1 VSNLHEPLGGPPLS
15 KSGFFRF
22 LVAVASIGGV
32 ITIWRFAVGL
42 GPSTGLSDG
51 YPWGL
56 WIALEVVTGTALACG
71 GYAMALLVYV
81 FNQGRYHPLIRPAI
95 LTSALGYS
103 IAGLAIAV
111 DVGRPW
117 LIWRIPIAY
126 GKYNWNSALLEVA
139 LCVMAYVIVLWIELS
154 PAFLEKWKDSSVS
167 LLRGLSRTFLP
178 VIEKLLVFIIA
189 LGILLPTMHQSS
201 LGTVMLLANK
211 KLHPLWNTGFVPL
224 LFLISCIAMGYAAV
238 VFEGVISSLAF
249 KRKPHTAMLAKLYK
263 PTVVAVLIFLVIRF
277 VDIVV
282 RGHAGTM
289 FRFDLRGIM
298 FWLEALFFLVPVFM
312 LLSPKRNDLGH
323 LFRAAIFLMFAGALY
338 RFDTYIVAYMPAGN
352 WTYFPSVTEM
362 LISLGMVSAEIIAF
376 IVIVKYFPI
385 LGGSSPARAKS

>member
-1 VSNLHEPLGGPPLS
+1 MSEEHSPLGGPPLS
-15 KSGFFRF
+15 QSAFFRF
-22 LVAVASIGGV
+22 LLAVFAIGAV
-32 ITIWRFAVGL
+32 ITLWRFGVGL

-81 FNQGRYHPLIRPAI
+81 FNQGRYHPLVRPAI

-103 IAGLAIAV
+103 IAAVAIIV

-117 LIWRIPIAY
+117 YIWRIPIAF
-126 GKYNWNSALLEVA
+126 GKHNWNSALLEVA
-139 LCVMAYVIVLWIELS
+139 LCVMAYVFVLWVELS
-154 PAFLEKWKDSSVS
+154 PAFLEKWRDSRSS
-167 LLRGLSRTFLP
+167 FLQGLSKVFLP
-178 VIEKLLVFIIA
+178 VINKLLVFIIA

-201 LGTVMLLANK
+201 LGTVMLLANQ
-211 KLHPLWNTGFVPL
+211 KLHVLWNTGLIPL

-249 KRKPHTAMLAKLYK
+249 KRKPHTAMLAKLYR
-263 PTVVAVLIFLVIRF
+263 PTVITVLVFLVIRF
-277 VDIVV
+277 ADIIV
-282 RGHAGTM
+282 RGHLGAM
-289 FRFDLRGIM
+289 FRFDLRVLM
-298 FWLEALFFLVPVFM
+298 FWIETLLFLVPVIM

-323 LFRAAIFLMFAGALY
+323 LFRAAIFLMLAGALY
-338 RFDTYIVAYMPAGN
+338 RFDAYIVAFMPPGH

-362 LISLGMVSAEIIAF
+362 LISLGLIAAEIMAF
-376 IVIVKYFPI
+376 IILVKYFPI
-385 LGGSSPARAKS
+385 LGGSPARAKS

>member
-1 VSNLHEPLGGPPLS
+1 MSDEHAPVGGPPLS
-15 KSGFFRF
+15 QIGFFRF
-22 LVAVASIGGV
+22 LLAVVAIGGV
-32 ITIWRFAVGL
+32 ITAWRFAVGL

-71 GYAMALLVYV
+71 GYAMALLVYI
-81 FNQGRYHPLIRPAI
+81 FNQGRYHPLVRPAI

-103 IAGLAIAV
+103 IAAVAIMV

-117 LIWRIPIAY
+117 FIWKIPIAF

-139 LCVMAYVIVLWIELS
+139 LCVMAYVFVLWVELS
-154 PAFLEKWKDSSVS
+154 PAFLEKWRDSRSS
-167 LLRGLSRTFLP
+167 FLQGLSRAFLP
-178 VIEKLLVFIIA
+178 IINKLLVFIIA

-201 LGTVMLLANK
+201 LGTVMLLANQ
-211 KLHPLWNTGFVPL
+211 KLHPLWNTGLIPL

-249 KRKPHTAMLAKLYK
+249 KRKPHTAMLARLYM
-263 PTVVAVLIFLVIRF
+263 PTVITVLIFLVIRF
-277 VDIVV
+277 ADIVI
-282 RGHAGTM
+282 RGHLGTM

-298 FWLEALFFLVPVFM
+298 FWIEALLFLVPVFM

-323 LFRAAIFLMFAGALY
+323 LFRAAIFLMLAGALY
-338 RFDTYIVAYMPAGN
+338 RFDAYIVAFMPPGN

-362 LISLGMVSAEIIAF
+362 LISAGMIAAEIMF
-376 IVIVKYFPI
+376 FVILVKYFPI
-385 LGGSSPARAKS
+385 LGGTPARAES